1 MDEAIDKLA
10 QAYYNGLKLVV
21 ANYNLQEGDS
31 SEPQGRRLPLQRSK
45 RERNARKCGVLFV
58 FHIDFLYGI

>member
-10 QAYYNGLKLVV
+10 QANYNDLKLVA

-45 RERNARKCGVLFV
+45 RERNARKCGVLSV
-58 FHIDFLYGI
+58 FHIDILMDV